1 MSDTSITGIAVD
13 GDRVLVAKRNPVG
26 QMGGR
31 WEFPGGKVENGE
43 SDEAAVVREF
53 KEEFG
58 IKVKVFANI
67 ANAHFVHN
75 GKTVALHAYLIQV
88 PHKGHFFKYKLT
100 EHSEYR
106 WVRIDSVKTMNFV
119 DSDLL
124 LYPDVRK
131 FIYEKGAS
139 V

>member
-1 MSDTSITGIAVD
+1 MAGTSITGIALD

-31 WEFPGGKVENGE
+31 WEFPGGKVESGE
-43 SDEAAVVREF
+43 SDADAVVREF

-58 IKVKVFANI
+58 VKVKVFSNI

-75 GKTVALHAYLIQV
+75 GQTVALHAYLIKV
-88 PHKGHFFKYKLT
+88 PHKGIIFKYKLS

-106 WVRIDSVKTMNFV
+106 WVRIDDVKKLNFV

-124 LYPDVRK
+124 LYPEVRK
-131 FIYEKGAS
+131 FVYEKGAK
-139 V
+139 